1 MITRQRASIPPGRE
15 RRVPAPSR
23 FGDVLKRRRKPDPL
37 ARAAVLGIAGGR
49 IAIGAA
55 ALLATRPALKALG
68 FEASDTSARA
78 LTRIAGGRDI
88 AIGLL
93 TFAARD
99 DRIALREATVAAAA
113 VDLGDAICFGI
124 AGRDPAAGRAAVQGI
139 LSGSAAALVGA
150 WATRRLS

>member
-1 MITRQRASIPPGRE
+1 
-15 RRVPAPSR
+15 VR
-23 FGDVLKRRRKPDPL
+23 FARSRKPDPL

-49 IAIGAA
+49 IAIGVG

-93 TFAARD
+93 AFAARN
-99 DRIALREATVAAAA
+99 DRAALREATAAAAA
-113 VDLGDAICFGI
+113 VDLGDAVCFAI

-139 LSGSAAALVGA
+139 LSGGAAAAIGA
-150 WATRRLS
+150 WAVRRLS